1 MFLFTKT
8 TPDRVVELP
17 DGTPVHCLNPR
28 ELRFLYDEIYGDSVY
43 LKNGI
48 IVGEGDCVVDVGAH
62 VGLFSLFLT
71 QRYGD
76 IDLYAIEPVPS
87 AFSMLLANAE
97 EHFPLAR
104 CIPAAL
110 AERERRIQLT
120 YFPHLTSRS
129 TRHPELP
136 ALREYLRT
144 HCALG
149 DYPVLGPLARKA
161 PRMFDLC
168 TWPLF
173 DQVEIDVEAT
183 TVSAIVASERITRID
198 LLKIDVE
205 GSEVQVLMGIEP
217 EDWRR
222 IKQIVVKTTHSDLDA
237 VVRLLR
243 LNGFRITTDVSLGL
257 RGTGYLHVY
266 AKR

>member
-1 MFLFTKT
+1 MFLFTKA
-8 TPDRVVELP
+8 TPDRVVALP
-17 DGTPVHCLNPR
+17 DGTPFHCLNAR
-28 ELRFLYDEIYGDSVY
+28 ELRFLYDEIYGDCVY

-48 IVGEGDCVVDVGAH
+48 TVSEGDCVIDVGAH

-76 IDLYAIEPVPS
+76 IDLYCIEPVPA
-87 AFSMLLANAE
+87 AFGALLANAE

-104 CIPAAL
+104 CIPVAL

-120 YFPHLTSRS
+120 WFPHLSSRS
-129 TRHPELP
+129 TRHPEQP
-136 ALREYLRT
+136 ALRDYLRT

-149 DYPVLGPLARKA
+149 NYPVLGPLARKA
-161 PRMFDLC
+161 PRLFDLC

-173 DQVEIDVEAT
+173 EQVEIDVDAAT
-183 TVSAIVASERITRID
+183 LSTVIAKEHISTID
-198 LLKIDVE
+198 LLKVDVE

-222 IKQIVVKTTHSDLDA
+222 IKQVVVKTTHSDLDA
-237 VVRLLR
+237 VVRALR
-243 LNGFRITTDVSLGL
+243 INGFRITTDVSLGL

-266 AKR
+266 ATR